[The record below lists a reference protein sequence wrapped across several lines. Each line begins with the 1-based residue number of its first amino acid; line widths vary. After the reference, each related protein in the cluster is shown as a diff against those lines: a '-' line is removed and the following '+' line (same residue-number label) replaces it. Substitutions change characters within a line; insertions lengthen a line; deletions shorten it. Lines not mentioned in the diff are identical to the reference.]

1 MEINVLFAFFNY
13 TNDSTSYPIFE
24 TLA

>member
-1 MEINVLFAFFNY
+1 MEINVELAFFNY